1 MVDKSSTYLL
11 NRIAYL
17 RDEKAY
23 QSIFLQF
30 HPRLFRFCYSLVK
43 NTEASEEIVSDI
55 LLKVWTMGHRLNYI
69 EDLELYLFKA
79 VKNAC
84 LTWITQE
91 KRKAT
96 SALEEFGATDNS
108 SSAESIYIKN
118 ETKQEIEKAVSTLP
132 QQCQLVFRLAKEEGF
147 SYKRIGAVLD
157 ISQNTI
163 ESHMRTALKRIR
175 LHLQQYL
182 AGEK

>member
-1 MVDKSSTYLL
+1 MVESVTYLL

-23 QSIFLQF
+23 QSIFLHF
-30 HPRLFRFCYSLVK
+30 HPRLFRFCFSVLK
-43 NTEASEEIVSDI
+43 DAEASEEIVSDI
-55 LLKVWTMGHRLNYI
+55 LLKVWTMDHRLNFI
-69 EDLELYLFKA
+69 EDIELYLFRA
-79 VKNAC
+79 AKNAC
-84 LTWITQE
+84 FTWISQQ

-96 SALEEFGATDNS
+96 TALEDFDTADTN
-108 SSAESIYIKN
+108 SSAENVYIRN
-118 ETKQEIEKAVSTLP
+118 ETKREIEYAISTLP

-175 LHLQQYL
+175 LQLQKYL
-182 AGEK
+182 EGRK